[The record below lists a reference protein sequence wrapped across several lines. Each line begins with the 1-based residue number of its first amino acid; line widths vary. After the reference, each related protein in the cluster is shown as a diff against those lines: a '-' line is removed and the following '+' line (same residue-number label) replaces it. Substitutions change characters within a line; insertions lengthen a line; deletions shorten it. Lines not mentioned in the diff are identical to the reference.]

1 MAQKKSNPVTE
12 QEINKDDALKVVS
25 PLGDETV
32 EEISM
37 APRLDSLEGKTI
49 GFVANGSFKS
59 NVTLSVIAELLS
71 KTFTTARVIPYT
83 DMPRSFN
90 APPPGTTTEERT
102 ALEAALREKGCD
114 AVITGNGG

>member
-1 MAQKKSNPVTE
+1 MAQKKSNPVSE
-12 QEINKDDALKVVS
+12 QEFPKNASLKVVS

-32 EEISM
+32 EEITM

-49 GFVANGSFKS
+49 CLVANDSFKS
-59 NVTLSVIAELLS
+59 NVTLSMIAESLS
-71 KTFTTARVIPYT
+71 KNFTSTKVIPYT

-90 APPPGTTTEERT
+90 APPPGTMTEERT
-102 ALEAALREKGCD
+102 ALEAALRAKSCD